1 MLVLMTTAPQL
12 VYAPNCKE
20 VFYVHETTPIVYD
33 ALKELKLKVL
43 KAIIAVEKPQTKEQA
58 IVAKIRENAVGILQ
72 LRPIAIQEVNRILG
86 KQVYY
91 LSDRVDSVK
100 SVEIFFIIQQFH
112 NPTFDAYKAA
122 MVWNGGSNWHKAT
135 PIQKKRL
142 QNYWYK
148 INKRLKTC

>member
-1 MLVLMTTAPQL
+1 MTTVPQL

-112 NPTFDAYKAA
+112 NPPFNSYKAA
-122 MVWNGGSNWHKAT
+122 MIWNGGSLWYKAT
-135 PIQKKRL
+135 PEQKKRL
-142 QNYWYK
+142 QNYWIK
-148 INKRLKTC
+148 VKSKLS

>member
-1 MLVLMTTAPQL
+1 MTTVPQL

-58 IVAKIRENAVGILQ
+58 IAAKIRENAVGLLQ
-72 LRPIAIQEVNRILG
+72 LRPVAIREVNRILG

-91 LSDRVDSVK
+91 LSDRTDSIK

-112 NPTFDAYKAA
+112 NPEFNPQKAA
-122 MVWNGGSNWHKAT
+122 YVWNMGSNYRKAT
-135 PIQKKRL
+135 KEQWKKGL
-142 QNYWYK
+142 QYWEKVYSK
-148 INKRLKTC
+148 LNKSN